1 MLLALALEKGM
12 EKVDVDFLYL
22 SSNLHVLHPNKT
34 NMLDIP
40 DVGQRSTTEVKKVR
54 TRPKKQIKN
63 PVLYNLYKQTVN

>member
-54 TRPKKQIKN
+54 IRSK
-63 PVLYNLYKQTVN
+63 